1 MSKHPKP
8 IPLFALMLLFN
19 MVFSF
24 HSTAQKSAK
33 DKKLESDCSFA
44 REAFISKDKLMKNL
58 FENATAY
65 VIFPNVGKGGFI
77 VGGAMGNGIVYQKG
91 KPVGK
96 AKLTQLTAGL
106 QAGGQS
112 YSEVIFFENLDVLDN
127 FKKNKVEFSASV
139 SAVIANEGAAGNQN
153 YQEGVMIFVHVKGGL
168 MFEVSAGGQQF
179 KYTEF

>member
-1 MSKHPKP
+1 M
-8 IPLFALMLLFN
+8 
-19 MVFSF
+19 
-24 HSTAQKSAK
+24 
-33 DKKLESDCSFA
+33 
-44 REAFISKDKLMKNL
+44 
-58 FENATAY
+58 
-65 VIFPNVGKGGFI
+65 
-77 VGGAMGNGIVYQKG
+77 
-91 KPVGK
+91 
-96 AKLTQLTAGL
+96 TQLTAGL

>member
-1 MSKHPKP
+1 M
-8 IPLFALMLLFN
+8 
-19 MVFSF
+19 MVLSAQA
-24 HSTAQKSAK
+24 TAQKNAK

-44 REAFISKDKLMKNL
+44 REAFISKDLLMKTL

-96 AKLTQLTAGL
+96 AKLTQLSAGL

-112 YSEVIFFENLDVLDN
+112 YSEVIFFENQDVLN
-127 FKKNKVEFSASV
+127 KFKENKVEFSASA
-139 SAVIANEGAAGNQN
+139 SAVIANEGAAANQN
-153 YQEGVMIFVHVKGGL
+153 YQDGVMIFVLVKGGL
-168 MFEVSAGGQQF
+168 MLEVSAGGQQF
-179 KYTEF
+179 KYSEF

>member
-1 MSKHPKP
+1 MSKHLKP
-8 IPLFALMLLFN
+8 IALFALMLLFN

-58 FENATAY
+58 FDDATAY

-91 KPVGK
+91 KPIGK
-96 AKLTQLTAGL
+96 AKLTQLSAGL

-112 YSEVIFFENLDVLDN
+112 YSEVIFFENQDVLN
-127 FKKNKVEFSASV
+127 KFKENKVEFSASA
-139 SAVIANEGAAGNQN
+139 SAVIANEGAAANHN

-168 MFEVSAGGQQF
+168 MLEVSAGGQQF
-179 KYTEF
+179 KYSEF

>member
-1 MSKHPKP
+1 MSKNLKSV
-8 IPLFALMLLFN
+8 LFSSYMLLFIL
-19 MVFSF
+19 VLSS
-24 HSTAQKSAK
+24 HSIAQKSAK

-58 FENATAY
+58 FDNATAY

-96 AKLTQLTAGL
+96 AKLTQLSAGL

-112 YSEVIFFENLDVLDN
+112 YSEVIFFENQDVLN
-127 FKKNKVEFSASV
+127 KFKENKVEFSASA
-139 SAVIANEGAAGNQN
+139 SAVIANEGAAANQN
-153 YQEGVMIFVHVKGGL
+153 YKDGVMIFVHVKGGL
-168 MFEVSAGGQQF
+168 MLEVSAGGQQF
-179 KYTEF
+179 KYSEF